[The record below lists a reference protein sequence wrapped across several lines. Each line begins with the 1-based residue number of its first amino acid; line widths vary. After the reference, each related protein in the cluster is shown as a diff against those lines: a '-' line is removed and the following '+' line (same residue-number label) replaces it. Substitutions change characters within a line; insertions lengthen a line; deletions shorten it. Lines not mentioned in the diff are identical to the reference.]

1 MEELTLKEKRNDTLF
16 LYEVG
21 DGRRCSVI
29 LDKDLSAK
37 IILRAEKKKCILTL
51 YADKPKDLS
60 YYWEILAKSGFS
72 TEIAAT
78 LNKVIIRWAQIQ
90 QLLNALDRLSHDD
103 TVYLKALCELLTIPV
118 EGQSVTHLNALCTKE
133 LMEKLSAFEEYKDYA

>member
-1 MEELTLKEKRNDTLF
+1 MKEITLKEKRNDTVF
-16 LYEVG
+16 LYDAG
-21 DGRRCSVI
+21 DNARCSVI

-51 YADKPKDLS
+51 YANKPKELS
-60 YYWEILAKSGFS
+60 YYNEILVKAGFS
-72 TEIAAT
+72 VEMAAA
-78 LNKVIIRWAQIQ
+78 LDKVIIRWAQIQ
-90 QLLNALDRLSHDD
+90 QLLNALERLSHDD
-103 TVYLKALCELLTIPV
+103 TVYLKALCELLTISV

>member
-1 MEELTLKEKRNDTLF
+1 MKEIILKEKRNDTVF
-16 LYEVG
+16 LYDAG
-21 DGRRCSVI
+21 NNARCSVI
-29 LDKDLSAK
+29 LDRDLSAK

-60 YYWEILAKSGFS
+60 YYNEILVKAGFS
-72 TEIAAT
+72 VEMAAA
-78 LNKVIIRWAQIQ
+78 LDKVIIRWAQMQ
-90 QLLNALDRLSHDD
+90 QLLNALERLSHDD
-103 TVYLKALCELLTIPV
+103 TVYLKALCELLTISV

>member
-1 MEELTLKEKRNDTLF
+1 MKEITLKEKRNDTVF
-16 LYEVG
+16 LYDAG
-21 DGRRCSVI
+21 DNARCSVI

-51 YADKPKDLS
+51 YADKSKDLS
-60 YYWEILAKSGFS
+60 YYNEILTKSGFS
-72 TEIAAT
+72 AETAAA
-78 LNKVIIRWAQIQ
+78 LDKVIIRWAQMQ
-90 QLLNALDRLSHDD
+90 QLLNALERLSHDD
-103 TVYLKALCELLTIPV
+103 TVYLKALCELLTISV